1 MRFVMFWRRWW
12 GCKGERER
20 EMVWRFFCIYIILT
34 KVLADQG
41 LRRNGI
47 DFGFGACYEYWL
59 HRHFSVV

>member
-12 GCKGERER
+12 GWKGERGR

-41 LRRNGI
+41 LRKKWYR
-47 DFGFGACYEYWL
+47 FWL
-59 HRHFSVV
+59 SSLRTLVSLLLC